1 MAVPIDQVKNKR
13 EKVLFKCECGATT
26 EKRPADVLYA
36 KQYECATCAA
46 FTRAK
51 RFANTQKGKEQL
63 KKAAAVR
70 AKQNKK
76 PARWVALRKL
86 CQTAFDRC
94 YNKNSASFS
103 NYGGRGIVIAF
114 SSASDMAQ
122 WIVDNLGYP
131 RRGYSLD
138 RINNDG
144 NYEPGNIRW
153 ATKEE
158 QANNKRNY
166 RGSVYGVRIKSIL
179 MVRPDICY
187 ETARTWI
194 KQGLSDDEI
203 INREKTNA
211 GRPRVRHT

>member
-1 MAVPIDQVKNKR
+1 LTPLQQIKNKR
-13 EKVLFKCECGATT
+13 EKVLLKCECGAVV
-26 EKRPADVLYA
+26 EKRPADILYGG
-36 KQYECATCAA
+36 QYECPTCAA
-46 FTRAK
+46 STRAK
-51 RFANTQKGKEQL
+51 HFANTDEGKRHL
-63 KKAAAVR
+63 KKAAAIR

-76 PARWVALRKL
+76 PARWVALRRL
-86 CQTAFDRC
+86 CQVAFDRC
-94 YNKNSASFS
+94 NNKNNASFS
-103 NYGGRGIVIAF
+103 NYGGRGITVSF
-114 SSASDMAQ
+114 VSASEMAQ

-131 RRGYSLD
+131 KKGYSLD

-158 QANNKRNY
+158 QANNKRSY
-166 RGSVYGVRIKSIL
+166 RGSVYGVRIKNIL

-194 KQGLSDDEI
+194 KQGLSDYEI